1 VQMQE
6 ICEDLNDAIK
16 AIHTSRNVR
25 FQHEISEAA
34 ANLREWAA
42 LSAASLAEGC

>member
-1 VQMQE
+1 MQE
-6 ICEDLNDAIK
+6 ICEDLDDTIE
-16 AIHTSRNVR
+16 AIHKSRNVR

-42 LSAASLAEGC
+42 LSAASFTEGC